1 MPVGNTPSILDYI
14 SAFGSIATPILVLI
28 LSGIGWMIS
37 NRFEKARQLEEKL
50 RQDRIDVY
58 NAVLEPYILM
68 FAKDEGL
75 PEKYKGETKE
85 SVLNKI
91 MLSLEYKQAAFKL
104 SLIGSDEVFRAY
116 SNLMQFFY
124 TTDLKTDLPENEA
137 KEAAQKRM
145 VEGMRLLGVLLL
157 EIRKS
162 VGNEKTTFEPF
173 EMLEFLITDIR
184 KFQKNGRY
192 N

>member
-1 MPVGNTPSILDYI
+1 MPIENTPTVLDYI

-28 LSGIGWMIS
+28 LSGIGWMVS
-37 NRFEKARQLEEKL
+37 NRMEKARQLEEKL
-50 RQDRIDVY
+50 RQDRIDTY

-68 FAKDEGL
+68 FAKEEGL
-75 PEKYKGETKE
+75 PKKYKGKTKE
-85 SVLNKI
+85 VILNEI

-116 SNLMQFFY
+116 SNLMQFFF
-124 TTDLKTDLPENEA
+124 TNDLKPDSTDERGKENAE
-137 KEAAQKRM
+137 ERTL
-145 VEGMRLLGVLLL
+145 EGMRLLGVLFL

-162 VGNEKTTFEPF
+162 VGNDKTAFEPF

-184 KFQKNGRY
+184 KFRKNGKY
-192 N
+192 

>member
-1 MPVGNTPSILDYI
+1 MPIENTPTILDYI
-14 SAFGSIATPILVLI
+14 SAFGAIATPILVLI
-28 LSGIGWMIS
+28 LSGIGWVVS
-37 NRFEKARQLEEKL
+37 NRMEKARQLEEKL
-50 RQDRIDVY
+50 RQDRIDTY

-75 PEKYKGETKE
+75 PKKYKGKTKE
-85 SVLNKI
+85 IVLNEI

-116 SNLMQFFY
+116 SNLMQFFF
-124 TTDLKTDLPENEA
+124 TNDLKSDSTDETA
-137 KEAAQKRM
+137 KKNNQERTL
-145 VEGMRLLGVLLL
+145 EGMRLLGVLFL

-173 EMLEFLITDIR
+173 EMLEFLITDLR
-184 KFQKNGRY
+184 KLRKNGKY
-192 N
+192 

>member
-1 MPVGNTPSILDYI
+1 MPVENTPSILDYI
-14 SAFGSIATPILVLI
+14 SAIGSIATPILVLI
-28 LSGIGWMIS
+28 LSGIGWMVS
-37 NRFEKARQLEEKL
+37 NRIEKARQLEEKL

-75 PEKYKGETKE
+75 PEKYEGETKE
-85 SVLNKI
+85 TILNKI

-116 SNLMQFFY
+116 SNLVQYFY
-124 TTDLKTDLPENEA
+124 TTDLKQDLSDVQA
-137 KEAAQKRM
+137 KEASQKRTL
-145 VEGMRLLGVLLL
+145 EAMRLLGVLFL

-184 KFQKNGRY
+184 KFRKNGKY
-192 N
+192 